1 VSSAGIEVAREYL
14 TKKDLQALFKPRS
27 WGEVGTHECIRP
39 TRPIDASE
47 LYNYAINELY
57 MRLTG
62 NHFRLYNLIF
72 NRFISSQMCEAEVR
86 FNSYIA
92 EVGGFKRSV
101 EVPVHVLREGF
112 LKVYSNLAIVP
123 VLGCQD
129 VLVVQPQDVKVVK
142 GSEVRLLD
150 VGSVIKMMKSRGIGR
165 PSTYAKSVDNNIRHG
180 YLILSKKRMFLIP
193 TKLGIEVYDLLA
205 ENIPEIVSE
214 TMTKEVENL
223 LEAVRSN
230 MLSRDEALALLL
242 SDVIRIRLRGVTA
255 LSSDLVGGFD
265 GLDVVLSG

>member
-1 VSSAGIEVAREYL
+1 
-14 TKKDLQALFKPRS
+14 
-27 WGEVGTHECIRP
+27 
-39 TRPIDASE
+39 
-47 LYNYAINELY
+47 
-57 MRLTG
+57 
-62 NHFRLYNLIF
+62 
-72 NRFISSQMCEAEVR
+72 
-86 FNSYIA
+86 
-92 EVGGFKRSV
+92 
-101 EVPVHVLREGF
+101 
-112 LKVYSNLAIVP
+112 
-123 VLGCQD
+123 
-129 VLVVQPQDVKVVK
+129 
-142 GSEVRLLD
+142 
-150 VGSVIKMMKSRGIGR
+150 RGIGR